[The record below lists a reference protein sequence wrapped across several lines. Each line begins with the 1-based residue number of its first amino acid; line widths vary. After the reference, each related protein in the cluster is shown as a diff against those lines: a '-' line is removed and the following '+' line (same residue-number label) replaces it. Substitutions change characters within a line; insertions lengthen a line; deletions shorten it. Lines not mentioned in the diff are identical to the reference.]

1 LAACFSGMINALN
14 LSAVSSRHNCLGAG
28 CTPVPSSES
37 GCGQPRR
44 RVAQS
49 AASGHGHL
57 DSADTR
63 ATLRPRP
70 TLRAPDPERTASQIA
85 PLPSGAGAFDS
96 NWTHVQINNEL
107 AKTRSL
113 EDLFRIIKECHHRF
127 NKVNAVTALHR
138 IARVRL
144 PAVLC
149 VCSAHAS
156 GKAVHDCE

>member
-1 LAACFSGMINALN
+1 MINALN
-14 LSAVSSRHNCLGAG
+14 LSAVSSQHNCLGAG
-28 CTPVPSSES
+28 CTPVPSSVS

-49 AASGHGHL
+49 AASGHRNL
-57 DSADTR
+57 DSADKS

-70 TLRAPDPERTASQIA
+70 TLRAPDPGRTASQIA
-85 PLPSGAGAFDS
+85 PLPGGAGAFDS

-113 EDLFRIIKECHHRF
+113 EDLFRIVKECHHCF

-144 PAVLC
+144 PVVLC
-149 VCSAHAS
+149 VSSAHAS
-156 GKAVHDCE
+156 GKAVHGCE

>member
-1 LAACFSGMINALN
+1 MINASN
-14 LSAVSSRHNCLGAG
+14 LSAVSSQHNCLGAAG
-28 CTPVPSSES
+28 CTLFPSSAS

-44 RVAQS
+44 RVEHS
-49 AASGHGHL
+49 AASGHGNL
-57 DSADTR
+57 DSADTS

-70 TLRAPDPERTASQIA
+70 TLRAPNPERTASQIA
-85 PLPSGAGAFDS
+85 PPPSGAGAFDS

-113 EDLFRIIKECHHRF
+113 EDLFRIVKECHHRF

-144 PAVLC
+144 LAVFC
-149 VCSAHAS
+149 NCFAHAS
-156 GKAVHDCE
+156 GKAVHGCE